1 MAADWRR
8 AELSLLAGTF
18 LFRGTDPALVRRAAE
33 DPRCTRE
40 TFPKGARLYSP
51 RHFRRSLGVVL
62 EGTVRVTK
70 GRLVVSALGPG
81 ELFGAAALFHSR
93 DRYETTLT
101 ARTPCTAAFLPQ
113 DLVEELLGESRV
125 LCRNYIGYLSDR
137 IHFLNRRIEG
147 LTTPGAVGKLS
158 RYLLE
163 EGRRGGELSCCAT
176 ELARR
181 LDVSRASLYRAFE
194 ELEAAGA
201 IRREG
206 KRLFLLDREGLE
218 ARL

>member
-1 MAADWRR
+1 MAADWRGE
-8 AELSLLAGTF
+8 ELSLLAGTF

-51 RHFRRSLGVVL
+51 RHFRRSLGVV
-62 EGTVRVTK
+62 
-70 GRLVVSALGPG
+70 ALGPG

-113 DLVEELLGESRV
+113 DLVEELLGESRA

-206 KRLFLLDREGLE
+206 KRLLLLDREGLE